1 MVRFE
6 SLEPEGV
13 VGVKSLAPCGVPL
26 LGHTHSPAGCQEGIF
41 HSLGMQLTV
50 WPTVPLNDALLLFP
64 FHCVSNKQHAGT
76 LLLPW
81 DTH

>member
-1 MVRFE
+1 MMFE
-6 SLEPEGV
+6 SLEPEGE
-13 VGVKSLAPCGVPL
+13 VGVKAFAPCGVPL
-26 LGHTHSPAGCQEGIF
+26 LGHTQSPAGCREGIF
-41 HSLGMQLTV
+41 HSLGMQLNV

-64 FHCVSNKQHAGT
+64 FHSVSNKQHAGT